1 MCKHTYMYI
10 YMCTHIYI
18 YNTNAN
24 IYTITNDGNYHCNF
38 VFKDIKIAVH
48 FDSPQNIY
56 FDKISDFSRK

>member
-1 MCKHTYMYI
+1 
-10 YMCTHIYI
+10 MCTHIYI

-48 FDSPQNIY
+48 FDSPQNIF

>member
-1 MCKHTYMYI
+1 MCKY
-10 YMCTHIYI
+10 IYI
-18 YNTNAN
+18 YNTNAS
-24 IYTITNDGNYHCNF
+24 IYTIKNDGNYHCNF